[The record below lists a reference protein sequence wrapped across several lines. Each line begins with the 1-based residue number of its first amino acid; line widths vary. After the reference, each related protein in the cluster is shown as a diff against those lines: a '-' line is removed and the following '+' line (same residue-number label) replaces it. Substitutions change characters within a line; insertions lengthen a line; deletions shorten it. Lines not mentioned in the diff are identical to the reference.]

1 MMKLEELVRAVLDNQ
16 LVEARQWIADAQR
29 TGVRFDALPAP
40 AVQSNQERV
49 LAAGLVELL
58 AFRGEQM
65 PPAWASEV
73 GSLPEPFFVGKRLKE
88 MPRSAE
94 DAMVN
99 GPEPLRRR
107 NIYASPNFLTIR

>member
-1 MMKLEELVRAVLDNQ
+1 MMKLEKLVRAILDNH

-29 TGVRFDALPAP
+29 TGMRFDSMPLPP
-40 AVQSNQERV
+40 LQSNQERV

-58 AFRGEQM
+58 ASRDEQM
-65 PPAWASEV
+65 APSWAGQI
-73 GSLPEPFFVGKRLKE
+73 GSLPEPFFVGNRLKE

-94 DAMVN
+94 EARTN

-107 NIYASPNFLTIR
+107 NIFASPNFLTIC